1 MLQLKEIH
9 KEYKTGELVQTA
21 LNKVSL
27 NLRDNEFVAIL
38 GPSGSGK
45 TTLLNIIG
53 GLDRYDSG
61 DLIINGIS
69 TKKYSDRD
77 WDSYRNH
84 TIGFVFQSYNL
95 IPHQTVLANV
105 ELALTISGVSG
116 AERKRRATEALQQ
129 VGLGNQL
136 HKHPT
141 EMSGGQMQRVAIAR
155 ALVNNPDILLADEPT
170 GALDSDT
177 SIQVM
182 ELLKEVAKDR
192 LVVMVTHNPELAERY
207 ATRIVQLK
215 DGVILS
221 DTQPYQPDV
230 TQLAPAVHKNMGR
243 SSMSLLTSMALSFN
257 NLKTKKARTLLT
269 AFAGSIGIIGIALII
284 SLSTGVNDYID
295 NMERSTL
302 SEYPL
307 QILSSGMDLTSL
319 LSDSSGSSGASAS
332 GSTVRADSTEAG
344 VMIPVRQLVTQMVSG
359 ITSND
364 LRSFKTYLE
373 SSGCTI
379 AEDTTSIEYSYN
391 VTPQI
396 FREDA
401 DGSIRQ
407 VNPDSSLSALGISSS
422 TSTNDLMSSMMNTSV
437 FYQLP
442 ASSELYNSQYQ
453 VRAGRWPE
461 AYNEC
466 VLVLGADGS
475 VTDYALYA
483 MGLRDNAELDKM
495 IQQFAQNQNIT
506 VPDDFHTYSVDDF
519 LGLTFKLVDAAD
531 CYVYDDTYHVWK
543 NKTDDTAYMK
553 DLVADSTDLTVV
565 GIVQPDPE
573 SSAAM
578 LSSGIAY
585 PASLTQHVIAQ
596 AKQSAI
602 VQAQMATPSINVLTG
617 EAFGSDDALSSFDL
631 ASLFTIDTDMLQNAF
646 QFDASA
652 LNFDLS
658 GAFDLTGDS
667 FDLSSVLDPGSFDLN
682 FDALGDLGEMPEL
695 DLSEAFSGLDLS
707 ISSDALEGLLKKV
720 FDGYKNYVIG
730 NGILNLDK
738 ISFSAYLQ
746 SEAFQQLMADSM
758 QDLVDTD
765 ALTAQLSAAMQQAMQ
780 TVMAQYSS
788 QITAALQTQLRT
800 AMESAMGTMMT
811 QMSSSIQSA
820 LTENIAKLSSQ
831 MENALKI
838 DANAFQNAIQI
849 NTSEDDLTELMKS
862 SMLSST
868 ATYDSNLQS
877 FGYADLDAPSQI
889 SIYPTDFDHK
899 ASVVAKLDA
908 YNDAMSAQGADEKV
922 IHYTDLVGTLMTSVT
937 EIINMISNMLVAFV
951 SISLVVSSIMIGV
964 ITYISVLERRKE
976 IGILRAIGASKRNI
990 SEVFNAETFIIGL
1003 CSGVMGIVLS
1013 EILLIPGNLLIRKVS
1028 GSASVT
1034 AVLPLGAAAV
1044 LILLATVLTILG
1056 GFIPAKSASKCDPV
1070 KALRAE

>member
-319 LSDSSGSSGASAS
+319 LSDSSGSSGTSGS

-344 VMIPVRQLVTQMVSG
+344 EMIPVRQLVTQMVSG

-667 FDLSSVLDPGSFDLN
+667 LDLSSVLAPGSFDLN

-707 ISSDALEGLLKKV
+707 ISSDALETLLKKV